1 MKDTLNW
8 ISGVLGGLV
17 GWFVL
22 VILFLITIFLAV
34 GTLSAIQVRE
44 NLPKAVDG
52 SRAYTYSDVKIAKT
66 RFEGAVEQARS
77 IYDTPNRIQEARDQ
91 LREKN
96 VKLLDDLSYRVTK
109 LAIEL
114 GELPKQEGEFIEY
127 DLIEYSSLEF
137 DRLEKTCVSGYSDKL
152 QINEENQEY
161 LHCDLIFEIEDNAVN
176 IRKKDEEFQN
186 IDYQQLLATYDQ
198 KITKLRAA
206 EPLHGIF
213 STYEFFDKFGMERF
227 LLIPSPVLVLMLTM
241 GMGLLG
247 SVVTM
252 TWSFVRRDGDLTVR
266 RFLTLP
272 FVGMMSAFI
281 IFIFINAG
289 QLTLTADGTAA
300 KLNPFVL
307 SFVGIISGL
316 LSERAYARISDVGSN
331 FFKVDAGVARWGAR
345 LQQAMTEKGVTVSEL
360 AQHLLTSEEEIKRI
374 ADESIAATFEQQ
386 RLIAA
391 CLRMPIRDLFS
402 DTEPEK
408 KPTALVAD
416 DDAGGKGGEESAAK
430 PA

>member
-1 MKDTLNW
+1 MKNTLSW
-8 ISGVLGGLV
+8 ISGTLGGIV
-17 GWFVL
+17 GWLVL
-22 VILFLITIFLAV
+22 VILFLVTIFLAV

-44 NLPKAVDG
+44 NLPKAVDC
-52 SRAYTYSDVKIAKT
+52 SRAYTYSDEKIAKR
-66 RFEGAVEQARS
+66 RFEAAGEQARS
-77 IYDTPNRIQEARDQ
+77 IYDTPNRIKEARDL
-91 LREKN
+91 LRKTN
-96 VKLLDDLSYRVTK
+96 VKLLDDLPYRVAK
-109 LAIEL
+109 LAIEQ
-114 GELPKQEGEFIEY
+114 GELPEPDDGIFEY
-127 DLIEYSSLEF
+127 ELIEYSSLEF
-137 DRLEKTCVSGYSDKL
+137 DRLEKTCVSGYSDNL
-152 QINEENQEY
+152 QITEENQEY

-176 IRKKDEEFQN
+176 IRNKDKEFQN
-186 IDYQQLLATYDQ
+186 IDYEQLLATYDQ
-198 KITKLRAA
+198 KIAKLRAG
-206 EPLHGIF
+206 EPLHSIF

-247 SVVTM
+247 SVVTV

-331 FFKVDAGVARWGAR
+331 FFKVDAGVSRWGAR
-345 LQQAMTEKGVTVSEL
+345 LQQAMIEKGVTSAEL
-360 AQHLLTSEEEIKRI
+360 ARHLLTSEEEVKRI

-402 DTEPEK
+402 DTEPATQKASAPEQAVGEDVDE
-408 KPTALVAD
+408 TAA
-416 DDAGGKGGEESAAK
+416 
-430 PA
+430 

>member
-1 MKDTLNW
+1 M
-8 ISGVLGGLV
+8 
-17 GWFVL
+17 
-22 VILFLITIFLAV
+22 
-34 GTLSAIQVRE
+34 
-44 NLPKAVDG
+44 
-52 SRAYTYSDVKIAKT
+52 
-66 RFEGAVEQARS
+66 
-77 IYDTPNRIQEARDQ
+77 
-91 LREKN
+91 
-96 VKLLDDLSYRVTK
+96 
-109 LAIEL
+109 
-114 GELPKQEGEFIEY
+114 
-127 DLIEYSSLEF
+127 
-137 DRLEKTCVSGYSDKL
+137 SGYSEIL
-152 QINEENQEY
+152 QITEENQEY

-176 IRKKDEEFQN
+176 IRNVNIRNKDKEFQN
-186 IDYQQLLATYDQ
+186 IDYEQLLATYDQ
-198 KITKLRAA
+198 KIAKLRAG
-206 EPLHGIF
+206 EPLHSIF

-331 FFKVDAGVARWGAR
+331 FFKVDAGVSRWGAR
-345 LQQAMTEKGVTVSEL
+345 LQQAMIEKGVTSAEL
-360 AQHLLTSEEEIKRI
+360 ARHLLTSEEEVKRI
-374 ADESIAATFEQQ
+374 AD
-386 RLIAA
+386 
-391 CLRMPIRDLFS
+391 
-402 DTEPEK
+402 
-408 KPTALVAD
+408 
-416 DDAGGKGGEESAAK
+416 
-430 PA
+430 

>member
-1 MKDTLNW
+1 M
-8 ISGVLGGLV
+8 
-17 GWFVL
+17 
-22 VILFLITIFLAV
+22 
-34 GTLSAIQVRE
+34 
-44 NLPKAVDG
+44 
-52 SRAYTYSDVKIAKT
+52 
-66 RFEGAVEQARS
+66 
-77 IYDTPNRIQEARDQ
+77 
-91 LREKN
+91 
-96 VKLLDDLSYRVTK
+96 KLLDDLPYRVAK
-109 LAIEL
+109 LAIEQ
-114 GELPKQEGEFIEY
+114 GELPEPDDGIFEY

-137 DRLEKTCVSGYSDKL
+137 DRLEKTCVSGYSDNL
-152 QINEENQEY
+152 QITKENQEY
-161 LHCDLIFEIEDNAVN
+161 LHCNLIFEIEDNAVN
-176 IRKKDEEFQN
+176 IRNKDKEFQN
-186 IDYQQLLATYDQ
+186 IDYEQLLATYDQ
-198 KITKLRAA
+198 KIAKLRAG
-206 EPLHGIF
+206 EPLHSIF

-227 LLIPSPVLVLMLTM
+227 LLIPSPVLVVMLTM

-331 FFKVDAGVARWGAR
+331 FFKVDAGVSRWGAR
-345 LQQAMTEKGVTVSEL
+345 LQQAMIEKGVTSAEL
-360 AQHLLTSEEEIKRI
+360 ARHLLTSEEEVKRI

-386 RLIAA
+386 RLIVA
-391 CLRMPIRDLFS
+391 CLRMPICDLFS
-402 DTEPEK
+402 DTEPATQKASAPEQAVGEDVDE
-408 KPTALVAD
+408 TAA
-416 DDAGGKGGEESAAK
+416 
-430 PA
+430 